1 VATLERS
8 FQILQR
14 IANLGCQRFA
24 FRAIDNVLII
34 TLWKIGASAEALPE
48 TNRRH
53 VCCGV
58 VSHKFFDSG
67 QPFSDATCVMFR

>member
-1 VATLERS
+1 MATLERS

-34 TLWKIGASAEALPE
+34 TLWKIGPSAEALPE

-53 VCCGV
+53 VRCGV
-58 VSHKFFDSG
+58 VSHKIFDSG
-67 QPFSDATCVMFR
+67 QPFSDATCVVFR